1 MKKWDKVYS
10 KKFGGTWYPNEGVVR
25 FVARFI
31 KRRVGIDVYET
42 KKKVKRILDA
52 GCGNGRHIIFFAEQG
67 FNAYGIDISREAIEI
82 GREWLTQKNLK
93 ADLRVGDIKKLPYKD
108 GYFDVVISFET
119 LDHIPFTKAKKTM
132 KEIKRVLV
140 PRGYFFVSLRSTES
154 SEYGRG
160 ERVDKNTFKLKE
172 GYEKGLFQH
181 YFDLKEIKELLRG
194 FKIFDIE
201 LHEQKFPS
209 IYTLDK
215 AFLQSSTGMKKYLD
229 LKKPIDF
236 NIKNSRWYIAAEK
249 I

>member
-10 KKFGGTWYPNEGVVR
+10 KKFGGVWYPNEGVIR

-31 KRRVGIDVYET
+31 KRRVGINIYES
-42 KKKVKRILDA
+42 KKKVEKILDV
-52 GCGNGRHIIFFAEQG
+52 GCGNGRHVIFFAKQG
-67 FNAYGIDISREAIEI
+67 FDVYGFDISKEAMNIAKA
-82 GREWLTQKNLK
+82 WLSKEGLK
-93 ADLRVGDIKKLPYKD
+93 AHLLVSDVGKLPFR
-108 GYFDVVISFET
+108 GHHFDLVISCET
-119 LDHIPFTKAKKTM
+119 LDHISFLKAKKTI
-132 KEIKRVLV
+132 KEIKKALV
-140 PRGYFFVSLRSTES
+140 PGGYLFITLRSTES

-236 NIKNSRWYIAAEK
+236 NYCSPSR
-249 I
+249 